1 MSGRRDAAPSR
12 PPPAHERR
20 HRVGEI
26 ILPPVPGFYVRPT
39 TVEQLVDHSVGKALD
54 LLGVEHEL
62 FERWTG
68 LPD

>member
-1 MSGRRDAAPSR
+1 
-12 PPPAHERR
+12 
-20 HRVGEI
+20 
-26 ILPPVPGFYVRPT
+26 VRPT